1 MPDFLT
7 PQALAELESLSRSAT
22 PGPWDVLSDP
32 TLACTWLN
40 AAAAGDK
47 GAIGLFDY
55 RSASENLANAVFA
68 AMARN
73 RVAALIAENH
83 ALKARVQELLDA
95 NSREVDKRVA
105 AQAERDRALARL
117 KAVVRP
123 LAP

>member
-1 MPDFLT
+1 LPEFLT
-7 PQALAELESLSRSAT
+7 PQALAELESLERSAT
-22 PGPWDVLSDP
+22 AGPWEVLSDP
-32 TLACTWLN
+32 ALACTWLN
-40 AAAAGDK
+40 AAAPQDS

-73 RVAALIAENH
+73 RVAALIAENR

-105 AQAERDRALARL
+105 AQTERDRAVARL
-117 KAVVRP
+117 KAAARP
-123 LAP
+123 